1 MKDLFENIKNA
12 RIWVVK
18 DLRCKIYNTNE
29 EIEIKQYSKGKIIDN
44 YNKKMVIVLMENG
57 KEILIEKKYIL
68 INLPDIMQKEVQY
81 EITNAKSSI
90 YNIHG
95 NKIPNVSREK
105 LYTKMG
111 EDLKVPLMYY
121 TAMRLYLAEEKA
133 LNQNLTL
140 KIYDTY
146 RPYSVTKYLYENT
159 LLVADKYK
167 EYFNAVVNNFEYS
180 QRWFL
185 AENASSHNYG
195 VALDLTLVDL
205 STGKELEMQTKIHD
219 LSVYSVIDYNN
230 ENAKILAKIM
240 TKQGFSTLR
249 SEWWH
254 FQDND
259 SKECV
264 LDFQVE

>member
-44 YNKKMVIVLMENG
+44 YNKKMVIAIMENG

-95 NKIPNVSREK
+95 NKIPNVSGEK

-133 LNQNLTL
+133 LNQNVTL

-167 EYFNAVVNNFEYS
+167 EYFNAVVNNFEYRLRGALMYKGGNIPEDYFNNIS
-180 QRWFL
+180 AHELFECCFRNGVMLKCIIDNKDMELSKQ
-185 AENASSHNYG
+185 YG
-195 VALDLTLVDL
+195 L
-205 STGKELEMQTKIHD
+205 
-219 LSVYSVIDYNN
+219 
-230 ENAKILAKIM
+230 
-240 TKQGFSTLR
+240 
-249 SEWWH
+249 W
-254 FQDND
+254 
-259 SKECV
+259 
-264 LDFQVE
+264 

>member
-44 YNKKMVIVLMENG
+44 YNKKMVIAIMENG

-81 EITNAKSSI
+81 KITNAKSSI

-95 NKIPNVSREK
+95 NKIPNVSGEK

-140 KIYDTY
+140 KIST
-146 RPYSVTKYLYENT
+146 
-159 LLVADKYK
+159 
-167 EYFNAVVNNFEYS
+167 
-180 QRWFL
+180 
-185 AENASSHNYG
+185 
-195 VALDLTLVDL
+195 DL
-205 STGKELEMQTKIHD
+205 
-219 LSVYSVIDYNN
+219 
-230 ENAKILAKIM
+230 
-240 TKQGFSTLR
+240 
-249 SEWWH
+249 
-254 FQDND
+254 
-259 SKECV
+259 
-264 LDFQVE
+264 

>member
-1 MKDLFENIKNA
+1 MI
-12 RIWVVK
+12 
-18 DLRCKIYNTNE
+18 
-29 EIEIKQYSKGKIIDN
+29 
-44 YNKKMVIVLMENG
+44 
-57 KEILIEKKYIL
+57 
-68 INLPDIMQKEVQY
+68 
-81 EITNAKSSI
+81 
-90 YNIHG
+90 
-95 NKIPNVSREK
+95 
-105 LYTKMG
+105 
-111 EDLKVPLMYY
+111 
-121 TAMRLYLAEEKA
+121 
-133 LNQNLTL
+133 TL